1 MKYSNK
7 LLIILTKECNR
18 NCPFCIDR
26 PNRKYY
32 KNYKPFINLE
42 TVKGILEFA
51 EENNIKTIALNGGE
65 PTLHPQVVEI
75 AKMVKEKGFF
85 LKIFTNYDF
94 PEVVKKLDGI
104 VDIIRIS
111 YYGPMQLPNQKEFNS
126 KITLKIMLTKNT
138 FPSIQHLIEFINKHR
153 NDFYDMKIHT
163 LMQNNDYSIDAQ
175 VDYLDYLNEHYPL
188 KRNEKGDYYHDFM
201 GLQIER
207 EDLPNTDYDIEQ
219 RLFKA
224 HMDGTISHYFEED
237 HYEIGGLDQKSLYT
251 KVLRAH
257 RNTQYRE
264 NVKKAYENSCLD
276 YDDCNKYLPIIGRNT

>member
-1 MKYSNK
+1 MKFSNK

-18 NCPFCIDR
+18 NCPFCIDK
-26 PNRKYY
+26 PNGKYY
-32 KNYKPFINLE
+32 KDKKRYIDIE
-42 TVKGILEFA
+42 TVKDILTFA
-51 EENNIKTIALNGGE
+51 EQNDIKTIALNGGE

-94 PEVVKKLDGI
+94 PNVVKSLDGI
-104 VDIIRIS
+104 VDVIRVS
-111 YYGPMQLPNQKEFNS
+111 YYGPMNLPNQKDFKS
-126 KITLKIMLTKNT
+126 KITLKIMLTKQT
-138 FPSIQHLIEFINKHR
+138 FPKLEQLVEFIEKHAK
-153 NDFYDMKIHT
+153 DFYDIKIHT
-163 LMQNNDYSIDAQ
+163 LMQNNDYSINSQ

-201 GLQIER
+201 GFQIER
-207 EDLPNTDYDIEQ
+207 EDLPNLDYDIEQ

-237 HYEIGGLDQKSLYT
+237 HYELGELDQNSIYT

-257 RNTQYRE
+257 RNSKYRA
-264 NVKKAYENSCLD
+264 NVKNAYENNCLD
-276 YDDCNKYLPIIGRNT
+276 VDNCDKYLPQKD